1 MAIIILIGLISNLV
15 FTKLKLPGLLGML
28 LSGIIIGPNVLNL
41 MSPELMN
48 VSGDLR
54 KIALIIILLRAGIGL
69 NKETLKKVGV
79 NALKLA
85 VIPGLIEGFTIILFS
100 MLFFN
105 LEFYQAGILG
115 FTIAAVSPAVVVPS
129 MLKLSEQGYG
139 RKKEIPTMILAG
151 ASIDDVIAITIFST
165 FLGLALGKNT
175 NIFFNILSIPISIIL
190 GILLGVIIG
199 FLLIFIF
206 KKFHIRDTK
215 KVLIIIGT
223 ALLFT
228 TIEDVFH
235 DKIQIASLLGVMSIG
250 FIILEKL
257 PVAAKRLASK
267 FEKIWIF
274 AEIILFV
281 LVGAQVDIKV
291 IFDSG
296 IKGLI
301 LIIIGLFGR
310 SLGVLISLIKSNFN
324 KTEKIFSVVA
334 YMPKATVQAAI
345 GSIPLMMGI
354 ESGELILAI
363 AVLSIIFTAPLG
375 AFLINIMGKKL
386 EK

>member
-1 MAIIILIGLISNLV
+1 VAIIILIGLISNLV